1 MYPKYSVGTHIVHP
15 VHGIG
20 TIVDIKRENLFGKTE
35 DFYIV
40 KIANSELSIS
50 VPLSKENNIHAVDV
64 DRIIR
69 AYTSFKPSE
78 KNDDDLDVGVENPKI
93 VASVSLKPINQKKN
107 TMVQRSKAKK
117 KNLAKLKS
125 GDIIENMQVYYELKI
140 KELGRILSIEEKKM
154 LGQAQKFI
162 VRSFMLAFDLQANE
176 AEVMLKNWMRKKKK
190 NNTKPVN

>member
-1 MYPKYSVGTHIVHP
+1 M
-15 VHGIG
+15 
-20 TIVDIKRENLFGKTE
+20 
-35 DFYIV
+35 
-40 KIANSELSIS
+40 
-50 VPLSKENNIHAVDV
+50 
-64 DRIIR
+64 
-69 AYTSFKPSE
+69 KPSE

-176 AEVMLKNWMRKKKK
+176 AEVMLKNWMSSLIK